1 MDADWFR
8 AQHRRSGISQSE
20 AARRMRRSPN
30 FFSRLYSGEQKLR
43 LHEAQELAGVLGAPL
58 ADVLRRA
65 GLNIAP
71 EDVAAP
77 EAFRPRGFAESDVA
91 PLGPDAPRA
100 PEARPQGHAQAVWM
114 VRTGCMA
121 AGGYLPGDHI
131 LVDLNATPR
140 KGDAV
145 VAQVYDWS
153 ADDAVT
159 VLRLYL
165 PPYLLRPGLDAEAP
179 LTVDGERVLIK
190 GVVVAQWRR
199 RAEGGA

>member
-1 MDADWFR
+1 MDADWFK

-20 AARRMRRSPN
+20 AARRMRRSPT
-30 FFSRLYSGEQKLR
+30 FFSRLYLGKQTLK
-43 LHEAQELAGVLGAPL
+43 LHEAQQLAGVLGVPV

-71 EDVAAP
+71 EDAMAP
-77 EAFRPRGFAESDVA
+77 AAFRPKGFGESDVA
-91 PLGPDAPRA
+91 PLGPDAPRT
-100 PEARPQGHAQAVWM
+100 PEARAQGLSQSVWM
-114 VRTGCMA
+114 VRNAHMA
-121 AGGYLPGDHI
+121 ASGYLPGDSI
-131 LVDLNATPR
+131 LVDMNAAPR

-165 PPYLLRPGLDAEAP
+165 PPYLVRPGLDAETP
-179 LTVDGERVLIK
+179 LAVDGERVLIK

-199 RAEGGA
+199 RIEGG